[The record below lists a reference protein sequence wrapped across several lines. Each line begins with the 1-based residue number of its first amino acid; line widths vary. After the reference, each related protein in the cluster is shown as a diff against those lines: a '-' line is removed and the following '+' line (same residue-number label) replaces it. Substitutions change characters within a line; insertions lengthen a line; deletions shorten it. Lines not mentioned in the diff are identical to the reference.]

1 MKYVNYGFNLSQS
14 GFIMA
19 ETIVALAVLVA
30 GISLGLGVETV
41 MSRHERRQTEQ
52 VRQARATYEQ
62 ARLAQFNLQP
72 LGENA

>member
-1 MKYVNYGFNLSQS
+1 
-14 GFIMA
+14 
-19 ETIVALAVLVA
+19 
-30 GISLGLGVETV
+30 V